1 MVANRIRL
9 AFLTAAGIAIS
20 TSALWAQD
28 DTVITATWYSDWN
41 EAKYSDPVDHLDYV
55 NPDAP
60 KGGKIVLGVIGDFD
74 SLNPYSTRSGTPAA
88 NSSIPYERLM
98 AGVGDEALSASY
110 CLLCETIE
118 YPESQEWVIFNLRHD
133 VTFSDGTPM
142 TAADVVFTHEK
153 FMAEATLSWRTGV
166 GNMIASVEALD
177 DYTVRFNFQPDA
189 PRNGLISQA
198 GSTVVMQKAWFDET
212 NAKIDEKRFDV
223 SPGTG
228 PYTHG
233 AFEAGRWIE
242 YNRNPDYWGKDHWL
256 KKGTE
261 NFDTIRIEYFGD
273 TIGAFEAFKSGEITF
288 RQENSS
294 LNWATGYDF
303 PALDNGYVV
312 KAELPDGNLPNATGF
327 VFNLRKEK
335 LQDRN
340 VRRALGLM
348 YNFTWTNE
356 TLQYGLFAQRE
367 SFWDTEKLKAVG
379 LPEGKELEY
388 LEMVRDL
395 VPEELFTQ
403 EAVLPHVSGARSLDR
418 KNMRQALALMAEA
431 GYTPGPDGK
440 LRDENGQV
448 LKIEIL
454 ENTPSFD
461 RILIPYVENLVALGV
476 DAVYNRVDTNA
487 YQARTQ
493 SFDYDIIFGGYTS
506 GFEEGVSLSQKYGTE
521 GIDDVF
527 NPAGYASEAADI
539 LIQQVI
545 EAPTYDDMA
554 AALRAVDRLFRYE
567 YFVVPT
573 WFLDKHWVAYYDM
586 YEHPPEEQMAPY
598 HLGYLDY
605 WWYNADKAAQL
616 KAAGAIK

>member
-1 MVANRIRL
+1 MITGSSQLLHLPIGSRAISGQFDSITFKHTVAPNDWSFHMAAAHFPL
-9 AFLTAAGIAIS
+9 ALFTAASIVVSSGAAHSQDTS
-20 TSALWAQD
+20 TI
-28 DTVITATWYSDWN
+28 VATWFSDWD
-41 EAKYSDPVDHLDYV
+41 EAKYSTPVDHLDYV

-60 KGGKIVLGVIGDFD
+60 KGGKIVLGTVGDFD

-98 AGVGDEALSASY
+98 TGVSDEALSASY

-118 YPESQEWVIFNLRHD
+118 YPESQDWVIFNLRRD

-142 TAADVVFTHEK
+142 TSADVVFTHEK
-153 FMAEATLSWRTGV
+153 FMAEGTLSWRTGV
-166 GNMIASVEALD
+166 GNMIAGVEALD
-177 DYTVRFNFQPDA
+177 DYTVRFEFQPNA

-198 GSTVVMQKAWFDET
+198 GSTLVMQKAWFDET
-212 NAKIDEKRFDV
+212 GAKIDEKRFDV

-228 PYTHG
+228 AYAHG
-233 AFEAGRWIE
+233 AFEAGQWVE
-242 YNRNPDYWGKDHWL
+242 YTRNPDYWGRDLWL

-273 TIGAFEAFKSGEITF
+273 TIAAFEAFKSGEITF

-303 PALDNGYVV
+303 PALESGAVI
-312 KAELPDGNLPNATGF
+312 KAELPDGSLPNATGL
-327 VFNLRKEK
+327 VFNLRQEK

-356 TLQYGLFAQRE
+356 TLQYGLFEQRE
-367 SFWDTEKLKAVG
+367 SFWDTDALKAVG
-379 LPEGKELEY
+379 VAQGKELSY
-388 LEMVRDL
+388 LEAVRGL
-395 VPEELFTQ
+395 VPDEVFTQ
-403 EAVLPHVSGARSLDR
+403 EAALPHESGARSLDR
-418 KNMRQALALMAEA
+418 KNMRQALMLMEAA
-431 GYTPGPDGK
+431 GYTPGSDGK
-440 LRDENGQV
+440 LRDANDQV

-476 DAVYNRVDTNA
+476 DAVYSRVDTNA

-506 GFEEGVSLSQKYGTE
+506 GFEEGVGLAQKYGSE
-521 GIDDVF
+521 GVDDVF

-539 LIQQVI
+539 LIAQVV
-545 EAPTYDDMA
+545 EAETYEEMS
-554 AALRAVDRLFRYE
+554 AALKAVDRLFRYD

-573 WFLDKHWVAYYDM
+573 WYLDKHWVAYY
-586 YEHPPEEQMAPY
+586 
-598 HLGYLDY
+598 
-605 WWYNADKAAQL
+605 
-616 KAAGAIK
+616 